1 MSLINVW
8 DDAQDGTSGDE
19 DEVRVRNVHKKDGSM
34 KSFETDSETLAAVA
48 HILKLLDD
56 ADNGDVIV
64 ITKDVW

>member
-19 DEVRVRNVHKKDGSM
+19 DEVRLRNVHKKDGSH
-34 KSFETDSETLAAVA
+34 KSFETDSETLAAA
-48 HILKLLDD
+48 YHILELLDNLE
-56 ADNGDVIV
+56 NGEVIV

>member
-8 DDAQDGTSGDE
+8 DDAQGGTSGDE
-19 DEVRVRNVHKKDGSM
+19 DEVRVRNVHKKDGSC

-48 HILKLLDD
+48 HILKVLDD
-56 ADNGDVIV
+56 AENGDVIV

>member
-8 DDAQDGTSGDE
+8 DDAADGSSSDE
-19 DEVRVRNVHKKDGSM
+19 EEVRVRNVHRKDGSC
-34 KSFETDSETLAAVA
+34 KSFETDSETLDAVKY
-48 HILKLLDD
+48 ILDVLDK